1 MSFHL
6 VNSGRFHAE
15 DYRMMGDRS
24 EDNNR
29 STRGYELM
37 VNESGGL
44 KRISSGAKMYVSE
57 ASCIFVHDFWIR
69 KLYQKI

>member
-24 EDNNR
+24 EDNNS

-44 KRISSGAKMYVSE
+44 KQI
-57 ASCIFVHDFWIR
+57 
-69 KLYQKI
+69 

>member
-1 MSFHL
+1 
-6 VNSGRFHAE
+6 
-15 DYRMMGDRS
+15 MMGDRS

-44 KRISSGAKMYVSE
+44 KQISSGAKLYVSE
-57 ASCIFVHDFWIR
+57 ASFNFVHDFLNRDKKVMTEDVLKNIV
-69 KLYQKI
+69 KLIF